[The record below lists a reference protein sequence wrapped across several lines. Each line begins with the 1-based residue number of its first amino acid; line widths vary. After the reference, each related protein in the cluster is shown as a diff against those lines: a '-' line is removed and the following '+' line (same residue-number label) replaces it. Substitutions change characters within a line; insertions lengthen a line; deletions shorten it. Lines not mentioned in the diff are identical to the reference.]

1 MGEHIIILYN
11 DSIDSDNWA
20 AQRAVIRATKP
31 RNSNTRIIWIFEPR
45 QVSLGL
51 NKSADQQRRCLSLI
65 TKHFPDHGKPF
76 KVLLGGLLT
85 EPDVEGVPGL
95 SEEDKETL
103 RLAIKPPYGPKED
116 AFLHR
121 ELVAWD
127 HAAALNA
134 WLDAPVE
141 VFVDLD
147 GFEQVH
153 NPVNLFFHRQEELVA
168 RSEQELLRY
177 DNIMEEPLPQRLDSL
192 REWYRTCTKT
202 AEEEIGGSGNSV
214 KQLEL
219 DSLCETINSAESVL
233 FLGGASLGI
242 LQRFIEKGVAD
253 KVNCHLQIGT
263 CDLALNL
270 FPNQFNIA
278 LNPTAAEFVFK
289 HFSDFAD
296 FVVVPSHSA
305 QNAQYSLVGLKKEG
319 GPTME
324 RRCLGF
330 NCGEEPL
337 KMARAQVSLDKN
349 YPDRKAPMSDL
360 TAFLYALK
368 PGFGNAKKGFVQVE
382 NRKGTLLF
390 RTSESGI
397 KMYDLKEPIKFE
409 ADEVV
414 ALLDSLEKEKK
425 TQDNNTGWE

>member
-1 MGEHIIILYN
+1 MAMRERIIILYN

-20 AQRAVIRATKP
+20 AQRAVIRATS
-31 RNSNTRIIWIFEPR
+31 RESNTRIIWIFEPR

-51 NKSADQQRRCLSLI
+51 NKSAEQQSRCLKLI
-65 TKHFPDHGKPF
+65 IKHFPDHGKPF

-85 EPDVEGVPGL
+85 EKDVQSVPGL

-103 RLAIKPPYGPKED
+103 RLAIKPDYGPEED

-127 HAAALNA
+127 HAAALNE
-134 WLDAPVE
+134 WLHSPVE
-141 VFVDLD
+141 VFIDLD
-147 GFEQVH
+147 GFEEVH

-168 RSEQELLRY
+168 RSEKELLRY
-177 DNIMEEPLPQRLDSL
+177 GNIMEEPLPKRLDSL
-192 REWYRTCTKT
+192 REWYKACTKT
-202 AEEEIGGSGNSV
+202 AEQEIGGAGNSV
-214 KQLEL
+214 KQLAL
-219 DSLCETINSAESVL
+219 DSLCETIKSAESVL

-242 LQRFIEKGVAD
+242 LQRFIDKGVAD
-253 KVNCHLQIGT
+253 KVKCHLQIGT

-278 LNPTAAEFVFK
+278 LNPTAAEFVFQ

-305 QNAQYSLVGLKKEG
+305 QNAQYSLVGLKQEG

-337 KMARAQVSLDKN
+337 KMARDQVSLDKN
-349 YPDRKAPMSDL
+349 YSDRKAPMSDL

-368 PGFGNAKKGFVQVE
+368 PGFGDAKLGYVQVE
-382 NRKGTLLF
+382 NQKGTLIF
-390 RTSESGI
+390 RRSDSGI
-397 KMYDLKEPIKFE
+397 KMYDLEAPIKFE
-409 ADEVV
+409 ADGVV
-414 ALLDSLEKEKK
+414 DLLDSLGKSVF
-425 TQDNNTGWE
+425 

>member
-1 MGEHIIILYN
+1 MGERIIILYN

-20 AQRAVIRATKP
+20 AQRAVIRATS
-31 RNSNTRIIWIFEPR
+31 RESNTRIIWIFEPR

-51 NKSADQQRRCLSLI
+51 NKSAEQQSRCLKLI
-65 TKHFPDHGKPF
+65 IKHFPDHGKPF

-85 EPDVEGVPGL
+85 EKDVQSVPGL

-103 RLAIKPPYGPKED
+103 RLAIKPDYGPEED

-127 HAAALNA
+127 HAAALNE
-134 WLDAPVE
+134 WLHTPVE
-141 VFVDLD
+141 VFIDLD
-147 GFEQVH
+147 GFEEVH

-168 RSEQELLRY
+168 RSEKELLRY
-177 DNIMEEPLPQRLDSL
+177 GNIMEEPLPQRLDSL
-192 REWYRTCTKT
+192 REWYKACTKT
-202 AEEEIGGSGNSV
+202 AEKAIGGMGNSV
-214 KQLEL
+214 KQLAL
-219 DSLCETINSAESVL
+219 DSLCETIKSAESVL

-242 LQRFIEKGVAD
+242 LQRFIDKGVAD
-253 KVNCHLQIGT
+253 KVKCHLQIGT

-278 LNPTAAEFVFK
+278 LNPTAAEFVFQ

-296 FVVVPSHSA
+296 FIVVPSHSA

-337 KMARAQVSLDKN
+337 KMARDQVSLDKN

-368 PGFGNAKKGFVQVE
+368 PGFGDAKLGYVQVE
-382 NRKGTLLF
+382 NQKGTLIF
-390 RTSESGI
+390 RRSDSGI
-397 KMYDLKEPIKFE
+397 KMYDLEAPIKFE

-414 ALLDSLEKEKK
+414 TLLDSLENE
-425 TQDNNTGWE
+425 NA

>member
-20 AQRAVIRATKP
+20 AQRAVIRATPKS
-31 RNSNTRIIWIFEPR
+31 SNTRIIWVFEPR
-45 QVSLGL
+45 QVALGL
-51 NKSADQQRRCLSLI
+51 AKTPKQQSDCLQLI

-85 EPDVEGVPGL
+85 EKDVQSVFGL

-103 RLAIKPPYGPKED
+103 RLAIKPPYSPQED

-127 HAAALNA
+127 HAAALSD
-134 WLDAPVE
+134 WLNAPVE

-147 GFEQVH
+147 DFDHVH

-177 DNIMEEPLPQRLDSL
+177 EAIMEEPLPQRAQSL
-192 REWYRTCTKT
+192 REWYKACTKN
-202 AEEEIGGSGNSV
+202 AEEQVGNSGNSV
-214 KQLEL
+214 KQLVL
-219 DSLCETINSAESVL
+219 DSLCETIKSAESVL
-233 FLGGASLGI
+233 FLGGASVGI
-242 LQRFIEKGVAD
+242 LQRFINKGVAD
-253 KVNCHLQIGT
+253 KVKCHLQIGT

-289 HFSDFAD
+289 RFADFAD

-305 QNAQYSLVGLKKEG
+305 QNVQYSLVGLKREG

-337 KMARAQVSLDKN
+337 KMARSQVSLDQD
-349 YPDRKAPMSDL
+349 YPDKTAPMSDL

-368 PGFGNAKKGFVQVE
+368 PGFGNATLGFVQVE
-382 NRKGTLLF
+382 NQKGTLIF
-390 RTSESGI
+390 RRSDSGI
-397 KMYDLKEPIKFE
+397 KMYDLDGRTVYKEN
-409 ADEVV
+409 EVV
-414 ALLDSLEKEKK
+414 DLLNSLENG
-425 TQDNNTGWE
+425 TA

>member
-1 MGEHIIILYN
+1 MGERIIILYN

-20 AQRAVIRATKP
+20 AQRAVIRATS
-31 RNSNTRIIWIFEPR
+31 RESNTRIIWIFEPR

-51 NKSADQQRRCLSLI
+51 NKSAEQQSRCLKLI
-65 TKHFPDHGKPF
+65 IKHFPDHGKPF

-85 EPDVEGVPGL
+85 EKDVQSVPEL

-103 RLAIKPPYGPKED
+103 RLAIKPDYGPKED

-127 HAAALNA
+127 HAAALNE
-134 WLDAPVE
+134 WLHAPVE
-141 VFVDLD
+141 VFIDLD
-147 GFEQVH
+147 SFEEVH

-168 RSEQELLRY
+168 RSEKELLRY
-177 DNIMEEPLPQRLDSL
+177 GNIMDEPLPQRLDSL
-192 REWYRTCTKT
+192 REWYKTCTKA
-202 AEEEIGGSGNSV
+202 AEKEIGGVGNSV
-214 KQLEL
+214 KQLEI
-219 DSLCETINSAESVL
+219 DSLCETIKSAESVL

-242 LQRFIEKGVAD
+242 LQRFIDKGVAD
-253 KVNCHLQIGT
+253 KVKCHLQIGT

-278 LNPTAAEFVFK
+278 LNPKAAEFVFE
-289 HFSDFAD
+289 HFRDFAD

-337 KMARAQVSLDKN
+337 KMARNQVSLDKN
-349 YPDRKAPMSDL
+349 YADRKAPMSDL

-368 PGFGNAKKGFVQVE
+368 PGFGDAKQGYVQVE
-382 NRKGTLLF
+382 NQKGTLIF
-390 RTSESGI
+390 RRSDSGI
-397 KMYDLKEPIKFE
+397 KMYDLEAPIKFE

-414 ALLDSLEKEKK
+414 ALLDSLEKE
-425 TQDNNTGWE
+425 NA

>member
-1 MGEHIIILYN
+1 MGERIIILYN

-20 AQRAVIRATKP
+20 AQRAVIRATS
-31 RNSNTRIIWIFEPR
+31 RESNTRIIWIFEPR

-51 NKSADQQRRCLSLI
+51 NKSAEQQSRCLKLI
-65 TKHFPDHGKPF
+65 IKHFPDHGKPF

-85 EPDVEGVPGL
+85 EKDVQSVPEL

-103 RLAIKPPYGPKED
+103 RLAIKPDYGPKED

-127 HAAALNA
+127 HAAALNE
-134 WLDAPVE
+134 WLHAPVE
-141 VFVDLD
+141 VFIDLD
-147 GFEQVH
+147 SFEEVH

-168 RSEQELLRY
+168 RSEKELIRY
-177 DNIMEEPLPQRLDSL
+177 GNIMDEPLPQRLDSL
-192 REWYRTCTKT
+192 REWYKTCTKT
-202 AEEEIGGSGNSV
+202 AEKEIGGVGNSV
-214 KQLEL
+214 KQLEI
-219 DSLCETINSAESVL
+219 DSLCETIKSAESVL

-242 LQRFIEKGVAD
+242 LQRFIDKGVAD
-253 KVNCHLQIGT
+253 KVKCHLQIGT

-278 LNPTAAEFVFK
+278 LNPKAAEFVFE
-289 HFSDFAD
+289 HFRDFAD

-337 KMARAQVSLDKN
+337 KMARNQVSLDKN
-349 YPDRKAPMSDL
+349 YADRKAPMSDL

-368 PGFGNAKKGFVQVE
+368 PGFGDAKQGYVQVE
-382 NRKGTLLF
+382 NQKGTLIF
-390 RTSESGI
+390 RRSDSGI
-397 KMYDLKEPIKFE
+397 KMYDLEAPIKFE

-414 ALLDSLEKEKK
+414 ALLDSLEKE
-425 TQDNNTGWE
+425 NA

>member
-20 AQRAVIRATKP
+20 AQRAVIRATP
-31 RNSNTRIIWIFEPR
+31 RKSNTRIIWIFEPR
-45 QVSLGL
+45 QVSFGL
-51 NKSADQQRRCLSLI
+51 SKSPEKQRRCLTLI
-65 TKHFPDHGKPF
+65 TKHFPHVGKPF

-85 EPDVEGVPGL
+85 EKDVQSVPEL
-95 SEEDKETL
+95 SSEDRDTL
-103 RLAIKPPYGPKED
+103 RLAIKPDYGPQED

-127 HAAALNA
+127 HAAALSD
-134 WLDAPVE
+134 WLNAPVE
-141 VFVDLD
+141 VLMDLD
-147 GFEQVH
+147 GFDDLH
-153 NPVNLFFHRQEELVA
+153 NPVNLYFHRQEELVA
-168 RSEQELLRY
+168 RNEEELLRY
-177 DNIMEEPLPQRLDSL
+177 ENIMEKEKEEESLPERVESL
-192 REWYRTCTKT
+192 RGWYKTCIKT
-202 AEEEIGGSGNSV
+202 AEEEVGGNGNSV
-214 KQLEL
+214 EKLVL
-219 DSLCETINSAESVL
+219 DSLCETIKSAESVL

-242 LQRFIEKGVAD
+242 LQRFIDKGVAD
-253 KVNCHLQIGT
+253 RVNCHLQIGT

-278 LNPTAAEFVFK
+278 LNPTAAEFVLENFTA
-289 HFSDFAD
+289 FSD

-305 QNAQYSLVGLKKEG
+305 QNVQYSLVGLKKEG

-337 KMARAQVSLDKN
+337 KMARDEVSLDKN

-368 PGFGNAKKGFVQVE
+368 PGFGNAKKGFVQVD
-382 NRKGTLLF
+382 NQKGTLIF
-390 RTSESGI
+390 RRSDSGI
-397 KMYDLKEPIKFE
+397 KMYDLEAPIKFE

-414 ALLDSLEKEKK
+414 NLLNSLEEE
-425 TQDNNTGWE
+425 NA

>member
-1 MGEHIIILYN
+1 MGERIIILYN

-20 AQRAVIRATKP
+20 AQRAVIRATS
-31 RNSNTRIIWIFEPR
+31 RESNTRIIWIFEPR

-51 NKSADQQRRCLSLI
+51 NKSAEQQSRCLKLI
-65 TKHFPDHGKPF
+65 IEHFPDRGKPF

-85 EPDVEGVPGL
+85 EKDVQSVPGL

-103 RLAIKPPYGPKED
+103 RLAIKPDYGPEED

-127 HAAALNA
+127 HAAALNE
-134 WLDAPVE
+134 WLHAPVE
-141 VFVDLD
+141 VFIDLD
-147 GFEQVH
+147 GFEEVH

-168 RSEQELLRY
+168 RSEKDLLRY
-177 DNIMEEPLPQRLDSL
+177 GNIMNEPLPQRLDSL
-192 REWYRTCTKT
+192 REWYKTCTKT
-202 AEEEIGGSGNSV
+202 AEKEIGGVGNSV
-214 KQLEL
+214 RQLEL
-219 DSLCETINSAESVL
+219 DSLCETIKSAESVL

-242 LQRFIEKGVAD
+242 LQRFINKGVAD
-253 KVNCHLQIGT
+253 KVKCHLQIGT

-278 LNPTAAEFVFK
+278 LNPKAAEFVFE
-289 HFSDFAD
+289 HFRDFAD

-337 KMARAQVSLDKN
+337 KMARNQVSLDKN
-349 YPDRKAPMSDL
+349 YADRKAPMSDL

-368 PGFGNAKKGFVQVE
+368 PGFGDAKQGYVQVE
-382 NRKGTLLF
+382 NQKGTLIF
-390 RTSESGI
+390 RRSDSGI
-397 KMYDLKEPIKFE
+397 KMYDLEAPIKFE

-414 ALLDSLEKEKK
+414 ALLDSLEKE
-425 TQDNNTGWE
+425 NA

>member
-1 MGEHIIILYN
+1 MGERIIILYN

-20 AQRAVIRATKP
+20 AQRAVIRATSGE
-31 RNSNTRIIWIFEPR
+31 SNTRIIWIFEPR

-51 NKSADQQRRCLSLI
+51 NKSTEQQGRCLELI
-65 TKHFPDHGKPF
+65 IKHFPDHKRPF
-76 KVLLGGLLT
+76 KVLIGGLLT
-85 EPDVEGVPGL
+85 EKDVQSVPGL

-103 RLAIKPPYGPKED
+103 RLAIKPDYGPGKD

-127 HAAALNA
+127 HAAALHE
-134 WLDAPVE
+134 WLHAPVE
-141 VFVDLD
+141 VFIDLD
-147 GFEQVH
+147 GFEEVH
-153 NPVNLFFHRQEELVA
+153 NPVNLFFHRQEELIA
-168 RSEQELLRY
+168 RSEEELIRY
-177 DNIMEEPLPQRLDSL
+177 GNIMEEPLPQRLDSL
-192 REWYRTCTKT
+192 REWYKTCTET
-202 AEEEIGGSGNSV
+202 AKKKIGGVGNSV

-219 DSLCETINSAESVL
+219 DSLCETIKSAESVL

-242 LQRFIEKGVAD
+242 LQRFIDKGVAD
-253 KVNCHLQIGT
+253 KVKCHLQIGT
-263 CDLALNL
+263 CDMALNL

-278 LNPTAAEFVFK
+278 LNPTAAEFVFQ

-330 NCGEEPL
+330 NRGEEPL
-337 KMARAQVSLDKN
+337 KMARDQVSLDKN

-368 PGFGNAKKGFVQVE
+368 PGFGDAKLGYVQVE
-382 NRKGTLLF
+382 NQKGTLIF
-390 RTSESGI
+390 RRSDSGI
-397 KMYDLKEPIKFE
+397 KMYDLEAPIKFE

-414 ALLDSLEKEKK
+414 ALLNSLEKGKA
-425 TQDNNTGWE
+425 

>member
-1 MGEHIIILYN
+1 MGERITILYN

-20 AQRAVIRATKP
+20 AQRAVIRATS
-31 RNSNTRIIWIFEPR
+31 RESNTRIIWIFEPR

-51 NKSADQQRRCLSLI
+51 NKSAEQQSRCLKLI
-65 TKHFPDHGKPF
+65 IKHFPDHGKPF

-85 EPDVEGVPGL
+85 EKDVQSVPEL

-103 RLAIKPPYGPKED
+103 RLAIKPDYGPKED

-127 HAAALNA
+127 HAAALNE
-134 WLDAPVE
+134 WLHAPVE
-141 VFVDLD
+141 VFIDLD
-147 GFEQVH
+147 GFEEVH

-168 RSEQELLRY
+168 RSEKELLRY
-177 DNIMEEPLPQRLDSL
+177 GDIMDEPLPQRLGSL
-192 REWYRTCTKT
+192 REWYKTCTKT
-202 AEEEIGGSGNSV
+202 AEKEIGGVGNSV

-219 DSLCETINSAESVL
+219 DSLCETIKSAESVL

-242 LQRFIEKGVAD
+242 LQRFINKGVAD
-253 KVNCHLQIGT
+253 KVKCHLQIGT
-263 CDLALNL
+263 CDLALNS

-278 LNPTAAEFVFK
+278 LNPKAAEFVFE
-289 HFSDFAD
+289 HFRDFAD

-305 QNAQYSLVGLKKEG
+305 QNARYSLVGLKKEG

-337 KMARAQVSLDKN
+337 KMARNQVSLDKN
-349 YPDRKAPMSDL
+349 YAGRKAPMPDL

-368 PGFGNAKKGFVQVE
+368 PGFGDAKQGYVQVE
-382 NRKGTLLF
+382 NQKGTLIF
-390 RTSESGI
+390 RRSDSGI
-397 KMYDLKEPIKFE
+397 KMYDLEAPIKFE

-414 ALLDSLEKEKK
+414 ALLDSLEKE
-425 TQDNNTGWE
+425 NA

>member
-1 MGEHIIILYN
+1 MAMGERIIIHYN

-20 AQRAVIRATKP
+20 AQRAVIRVTS
-31 RNSNTRIIWIFEPR
+31 RESNARIIWIFEPR

-51 NKSADQQRRCLSLI
+51 NKSAEQKSRCLELI
-65 TKHFPDHGKPF
+65 NKHFPGHGKPF

-85 EPDVEGVPGL
+85 KKDVQSVPGL
-95 SEEDKETL
+95 SKEDKETL
-103 RLAIKPPYGPKED
+103 RLAIKPPYGPEED

-127 HAAALNA
+127 HAAALNE
-134 WLDAPVE
+134 WLHAPVE
-141 VFVDLD
+141 VLIDLD
-147 GFEQVH
+147 GFEEVH

-168 RSEQELLRY
+168 RSEKELLRY
-177 DNIMEEPLPQRLDSL
+177 GNIMEEPLPQRLDSL
-192 REWYRTCTKT
+192 REWYKSCTKT
-202 AEEEIGGSGNSV
+202 AEKEIGGAGNSV
-214 KQLEL
+214 KQLAL
-219 DSLCETINSAESVL
+219 DSLCETIKSAESVL

-242 LQRFIEKGVAD
+242 LQRFIDKGVAD
-253 KVNCHLQIGT
+253 KVKCHLQVGT

-278 LNPTAAEFVFK
+278 LNPTAAEFVFR

-296 FVVVPSHSA
+296 FAVVPSHSA
-305 QNAQYSLVGLKKEG
+305 QNAQYSLVGLKQEG

-337 KMARAQVSLDKN
+337 KMARDQVSLDKD
-349 YPDRKAPMSDL
+349 YSDRKAPMSDL

-368 PGFGNAKKGFVQVE
+368 PGFGDAKLGYVQVE
-382 NRKGTLLF
+382 NQKGTLIF
-390 RTSESGI
+390 RRSDSGI
-397 KMYDLKEPIKFE
+397 KMYDLEAPIKFE
-409 ADEVV
+409 ADGVV
-414 ALLDSLEKEKK
+414 DLLDSLGKSVF
-425 TQDNNTGWE
+425 

>member
-1 MGEHIIILYN
+1 MGERIIILYN

-20 AQRAVIRATKP
+20 AQRAVIRATS
-31 RNSNTRIIWIFEPR
+31 RESNTRIIWIFEPR

-51 NKSADQQRRCLSLI
+51 NKSAEQQSRCLKLI
-65 TKHFPDHGKPF
+65 IKHFPDHGKPF

-85 EPDVEGVPGL
+85 EKDVQSVPGL

-103 RLAIKPPYGPKED
+103 RLAIKPAYGPQED

-127 HAAALNA
+127 HAAALNE
-134 WLDAPVE
+134 WLHAPVE
-141 VFVDLD
+141 VLIDLD
-147 GFEQVH
+147 GFDEVE
-153 NPVNLFFHRQEELVA
+153 NPVNLYFHRQEELVA
-168 RSEQELLRY
+168 RSEKELLRY
-177 DNIMEEPLPQRLDSL
+177 ENIIEEPVPKRLESL
-192 REWYRTCTKT
+192 REWYKTCTKT
-202 AEEEIGGSGNSV
+202 AEEQIGGIGNSV
-214 KQLEL
+214 TQLKL
-219 DSLCETINSAESVL
+219 DSLCETIKSAESVL

-242 LQRFIEKGVAD
+242 LERFIEKGVAD
-253 KVNCHLQIGT
+253 KVKCHLQIGT

-278 LNPTAAEFVFK
+278 LNPKAATFVFE

-337 KMARAQVSLDKN
+337 KMARDQVSLDNN
-349 YPDRKAPMSDL
+349 YPDKTAPMSDL

-368 PGFGNAKKGFVQVE
+368 PGFGDAKQGYVQVE
-382 NRKGTLLF
+382 NQKGTLIF
-390 RTSESGI
+390 RRSDSGI
-397 KMYDLKEPIKFE
+397 KMYDLEAPIKFG

-414 ALLDSLEKEKK
+414 ELLDSLEKES
-425 TQDNNTGWE
+425 G